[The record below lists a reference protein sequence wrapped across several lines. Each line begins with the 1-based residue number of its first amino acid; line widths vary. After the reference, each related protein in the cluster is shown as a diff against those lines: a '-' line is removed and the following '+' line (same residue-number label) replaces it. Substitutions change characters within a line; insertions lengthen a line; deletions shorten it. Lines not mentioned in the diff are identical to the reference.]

1 MEHLTIDALRTMA
14 RAQGLELSDEDLAAV
29 LLLVQ
34 VGRGLMESLA
44 AVPLGAV
51 EPSSQFR
58 IV

>member
-14 RAQGLELSDEDLAAV
+14 QAQGLELSDEDLAAV
-29 LLLVQ
+29 LPLVQ

-44 AVPLGAV
+44 AVPLDDV

-58 IV
+58 IF

>member
-29 LLLVQ
+29 LPLVQ
-34 VGRGLMESLA
+34 VGRRLMESLA
-44 AVPLGAV
+44 AVPLDDV

-58 IV
+58 IF

>member
-1 MEHLTIDALRTMA
+1 MEQLTIDALRTMA

-29 LLLVQ
+29 LPLVQ

-44 AVPLGAV
+44 AVPLDDV